1 MMKKQLQELIEKM
14 NADWEKERNELQSEN
29 KALLEKVNELINFIY
44 TSKLKLAKQD
54 KVDILWYLSLIIL
67 NVMPIFIV

>member
-29 KALLEKVNELINFIY
+29 KALLEKVNELKKILFTFEKICRK
-44 TSKLKLAKQD
+44 TRTREDD
-54 KVDILWYLSLIIL
+54 K
-67 NVMPIFIV
+67 